1 MYGKLMLMLVCI
13 VLLASCSQTRYVSE
27 EGIAPQKNKLI
38 LYQKESVPVSFFP
51 DPIRV
56 LSIGDSLTEG
66 VGDSQDAGGYL
77 PYLEKRLQKEPTV
90 TSVEMVNL
98 GVRGNRSDQ
107 LLSRLEK
114 EETKQEVAEADAV
127 VITIGGNDIMKVV
140 RNHFINLEMKQ
151 FETAREEYELR
162 LKQILDTIRMN
173 NEEAQIYLV
182 GVYNPFSQWFNSLG
196 ELELIMDEWNESSK
210 AIVNGYSRAKFIDI
224 DDIFTN
230 GGAELL
236 YTEDYFHPNDD
247 GYHLIA
253 ERIYTNMD
261 IKTLGDTRLTVRDKG
276 DE

>member
-1 MYGKLMLMLVCI
+1 MYRRLIFLILSI

-27 EGIAPQKNKLI
+27 EGIAPQKNKWI
-38 LYQKESVPVSFFP
+38 LKQKESVPASFFP

-56 LSIGDSLTEG
+56 VSIGDSLTEG
-66 VGDSQDAGGYL
+66 VGDSRSAGGYL
-77 PYLEKRLQKEPTV
+77 PYLENRLSEEPSV

-114 EETKQEVAEADAV
+114 EETKRELAEADAV

-140 RNHFINLEMKQ
+140 RSHFTNLEMKQ
-151 FETAREEYELR
+151 FETAREEYEGR
-162 LKQILDTIRMN
+162 LEQILDLIRLN
-173 NEEAQIYLV
+173 NEEAQIYLL
-182 GVYNPFSQWFNSLG
+182 GVYNPFSQWFNSMG
-196 ELELIMDEWNESSK
+196 ELDLIMDEWNESSK
-210 AIVNGYSRAKFIDI
+210 AIVDGYSRSKFIDI

-236 YTEDYFHPNDD
+236 YTEDYFHPNDE
-247 GYHLIA
+247 GYQLIA

-261 IKTLGDTRLTVRDKG
+261 IKTLGDTSLTVRNKG